1 MSSDL
6 PVNVAIA
13 GGDASVRRSLG
24 RLLRQA
30 GFKPVTFSSVEEFL
44 ADAVRVPYGC
54 LLVNAGLRTMTP
66 ADLQQKLLQI
76 GARVPVIY
84 ITSHDDPAAKEAAV
98 RSGCAGFFRTTDA
111 APDIIA
117 AIRRAQHLPKA

>member
-1 MSSDL
+1 MSSDP

-13 GGDASVRRSLG
+13 GGDDSVRRSFG
-24 RLLRQA
+24 RLLQQA
-30 GFKPVTFSSVEEFL
+30 GFQPVLFSSVEEFL
-44 ADAVRVPYGC
+44 AAAVHTPFGC

-66 ADLQQKLLQI
+66 AGLQQKLLEI

-84 ITSHDDPAAKEAAV
+84 ITSHDDPKAKAAAI

-111 APDIIA
+111 GPDIIE
-117 AIRRAQHLPKA
+117 AIRRAQPLPKA